1 MYSIQEPVRRK
12 TREDDFEIRPTIVH
26 QVLVEKFTS
35 DIVGN
40 SGGPSVSRF
49 FSGFSVEVV
58 VKGMP

>member
-35 DIVGN
+35 DIVGIRADLLLAA
-40 SGGPSVSRF
+40 SFLVSLLRWW
-49 FSGFSVEVV
+49 
-58 VKGMP
+58 